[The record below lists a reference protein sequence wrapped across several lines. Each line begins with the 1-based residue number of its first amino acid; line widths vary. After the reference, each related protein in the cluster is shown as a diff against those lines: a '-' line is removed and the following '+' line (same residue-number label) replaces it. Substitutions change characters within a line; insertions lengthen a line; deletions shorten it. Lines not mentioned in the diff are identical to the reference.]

1 MAIGLA
7 AIAPALVRVILGEA
21 WWSLTPM
28 LVVLSALSVLRPVGW
43 LVAAYLQAKAQTR
56 TVFGLEAIKAVA
68 VAALVL
74 TLGQI
79 SLLWAC
85 VGVGLAFAVHALASL
100 WVVHRDDNLSL
111 GTLARPFLQPLL
123 ACMPMV
129 LCVVGVNR
137 LAEHFQMVPWAALLL
152 AVASGVV
159 SYMVGAL
166 TLAAKQSRDLLSL
179 VRDALGRG
187 RDRTDDVGDGPVEG
201 ATRGA

>member
-1 MAIGLA
+1 
-7 AIAPALVRVILGEA
+7 VRVILGEA

-74 TLGQI
+74 TLGQV

-123 ACMPMV
+123 ACVPMV
-129 LCVVGVNR
+129 LCVVGVNT
-137 LAEHFQMVPWAALLL
+137 LAEHLQMVPWAALLL

-159 SYMVGAL
+159 SYTVGAL
-166 TLAAKQSRDLLSL
+166 TLAAEQSRDLLSL

-187 RDRTDDVGDGPVEG
+187 RDRTDDVGDVPPVERA
-201 ATRGA
+201 AT